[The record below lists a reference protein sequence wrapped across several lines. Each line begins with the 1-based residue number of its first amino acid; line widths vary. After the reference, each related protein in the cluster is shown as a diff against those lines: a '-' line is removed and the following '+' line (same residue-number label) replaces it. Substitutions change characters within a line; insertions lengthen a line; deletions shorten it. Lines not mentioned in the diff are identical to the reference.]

1 MFSTAISKQS
11 NFGALS
17 VAVWRQTGRFAAIWV
32 AVLSLAS
39 CAVSPIGDEKAAA
52 GGSEARRKAV
62 ETRVNERWTALI
74 KGDLQGSY
82 GYLSPASRETLSFEQ
97 YQKVMRKT
105 GLRDA
110 KIESIDCDAD
120 ACKVKLWITYD
131 HRLMKGVST
140 PLEETWVFD
149 KGQAWFVYRG

>member
-1 MFSTAISKQS
+1 
-11 NFGALS
+11 
-17 VAVWRQTGRFAAIWV
+17 
-32 AVLSLAS
+32 
-39 CAVSPIGDEKAAA
+39 
-52 GGSEARRKAV
+52 
-62 ETRVNERWTALI
+62 
-74 KGDLQGSY
+74 
-82 GYLSPASRETLSFEQ
+82 
-97 YQKVMRKT
+97 MRKT